1 MKLLKKL
8 MSLLMVVSV
17 VVAMGCVSYA
27 DSWDDSSG
35 PEMVSNYAGVSDIT
49 SHLAKSGKNAKCTLN
64 LTKKVTL
71 SSVHGAFKL
80 MDNSGNVVK
89 TDSRNLIKSDA
100 GYTYSHSFAMPKKG
114 KLHVKYTLKVYKN
127 GKQIDKV
134 TGKTNTV
141 EY

>member
-1 MKLLKKL
+1 MLKKL

-27 DSWDDSSG
+27 DSGDDSSG
-35 PEMVSNYAGVSDIT
+35 TDVVANYAGVSGIS
-49 SHLAKSGKNAKCTLN
+49 SHLEKSGKDAKCTLRVMQ
-64 LTKKVTL
+64 KESL
-71 SSVHGAFKL
+71 SSIHGTFKL
-80 MDNSGNVVK
+80 VDGSGNVEK
-89 TDSRNLIKSDA
+89 TDSRNLSKS
-100 GYTYSHSFAMPKKG
+100 GSTYKYSHSFSMPRKG
-114 KLHVKYTLKVYKN
+114 KYHVKYTLKVYKN

>member
-1 MKLLKKL
+1 MLKKL
-8 MSLLMVVSV
+8 MSLLMVVAV

-27 DSWDDSSG
+27 DGGEESSG
-35 PEMVSNYAGVSDIT
+35 PDVVANYAGVSSIS
-49 SHLAKSGKNAKCTLN
+49 SHLEKSGKEAKCTLRA
-64 LTKKVTL
+64 TQKESL
-71 SSVHGAFKL
+71 SSIHGTFKL
-80 MDNSGNVVK
+80 VDGSGNVEK
-89 TDSRNLIKSDA
+89 TDSRNLSKSGA
-100 GYTYSHSFAMPKKG
+100 TYKYNHSFSMPKKG